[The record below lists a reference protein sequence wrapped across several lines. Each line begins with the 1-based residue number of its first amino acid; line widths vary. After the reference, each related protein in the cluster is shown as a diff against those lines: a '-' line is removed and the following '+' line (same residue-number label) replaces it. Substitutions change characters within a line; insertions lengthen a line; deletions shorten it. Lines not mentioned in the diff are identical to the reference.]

1 MRAPGAGLGERGRLE
16 VVLTHSPSTDTVV
29 PYFAIVDGLAAYG
42 ILGMDISTILHQ
54 DLHTAQQALPGCQVQ
69 RCGAIA
75 CLTVEARQ
83 GEEGSKE
90 GQRASI
96 RQVGGQT
103 SFQACSATSPL
114 GDPGMLL
121 LCPQL

>member
-1 MRAPGAGLGERGRLE
+1 MAGWRWFS
-16 VVLTHSPSTDTVV
+16 HSPSTDAVV

-42 ILGMDISTILHQ
+42 VSGVDIGAILHQ

-83 GEEGSKE
+83 GEEGSEE
-90 GQRASI
+90 GPRASI

-103 SFQACSATSPL
+103 GFQACSATSPS
-114 GDPGMLL
+114 GDPGMSL